1 MNNALWF
8 YIEQFRPLFKRFIF
22 IRNFCQFSFERLC
35 VEFAKLV
42 EAAMPLVKAPLKVDE
57 VNGKLLDEGRVELT
71 LIQLYLV
78 VESVLHF
85 EILNELRD
93 EFELLFTFFF

>member
-1 MNNALWF
+1 MG
-8 YIEQFRPLFKRFIF
+8 
-22 IRNFCQFSFERLC
+22 
-35 VEFAKLV
+35 KLV